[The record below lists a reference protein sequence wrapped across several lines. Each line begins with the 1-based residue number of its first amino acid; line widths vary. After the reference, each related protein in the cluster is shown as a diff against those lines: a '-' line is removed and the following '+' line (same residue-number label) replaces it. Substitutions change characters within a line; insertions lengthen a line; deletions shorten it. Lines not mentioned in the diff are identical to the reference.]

1 MLKGLFFISG
11 LRGLMGRAKRSSSA
25 SPVAGLGIPISPLA
39 MASKDMG
46 APVLWPTDLEIDEK
60 DETAT
65 SLPMGDRV

>member
-1 MLKGLFFISG
+1 
-11 LRGLMGRAKRSSSA
+11 
-25 SPVAGLGIPISPLA
+25 